1 MVRSF
6 EVVAAYVLQVCNSVS
21 PFQENNYSPQVTVF
35 DVPSHW
41 TDILGTGAIISAVLG
56 ESQIETLN
64 AKIALRKILMLKV
77 WGWKIM

>member
-1 MVRSF
+1 M
-6 EVVAAYVLQVCNSVS
+6 VAAYVLQVCNSVS